1 MDNCSKFSPKKPYPL
16 MHPDRGTCKGC
27 NYGKNGKWGENCPLK
42 TIKEPPE
49 PKERIEN
56 RELILSYIPAVM
68 QDEEGNLVN
77 RNIPVTVT
85 VPQKAIFTKI
95 GDGYGNYIWHL
106 KDWMPLQEITDKEK
120 EIAIDETIE
129 KIKKQGGKIL

>member
-68 QDEEGNLVN
+68 QDEEGNLVFPSPIVGSKTLTNAEIEQAIN
-77 RNIPVTVT
+77 RFPSPIVGSKTE
-85 VPQKAIFTKI
+85 QDAI
-95 GDGYGNYIWHL
+95 HEL
-106 KDWMPLQEITDKEK
+106 EQ
-120 EIAIDETIE
+120 
-129 KIKKQGGKIL
+129 Q